1 MIYVQLKNLVQ
12 PPLSIFFSMV
22 VHMYCSFCKQNIR
35 LVTHEFTT
43 THSQILYMNFAV
55 IQIIFSQHSQLQHL
69 DLSLPS
75 YITICP
81 DISSKTTAWIELK
94 FSESIPQYLQLCTCQ
109 LYNQHL
115 PSLCT
120 IHPISQLSFPDISF
134 LNYWMD
140 LLKIFRN

>member
-1 MIYVQLKNLVQ
+1 MFNLKILCNLPLVFFFAFLNGCTYVLFIL
-12 PPLSIFFSMV
+12 
-22 VHMYCSFCKQNIR
+22 QNIR

-43 THSQILYMNFAV
+43 THSQILYINFAV